1 MQYIIISVYFSS
13 CTFSNLVILPT
24 CKIPVINTQRAILQ
38 HKSYTSKFKNS
49 GYKVK
54 VNVNIPPPLNPSEV
68 TVEIMMKTGI
78 FELLIA
84 QKSMCALGLCIT
96 L

>member
-1 MQYIIISVYFSS
+1 M
-13 CTFSNLVILPT
+13 
-24 CKIPVINTQRAILQ
+24 LQ
-38 HKSYTSKFKNS
+38 HKSYTSNFKNS

-54 VNVNIPPPLNPSEV
+54 VNVNIPLPLNPTEV

-78 FELLIA
+78 KQQSQALVQQKFKVANSMIWESCFELLIA
-84 QKSMCALGLCIT
+84 QKSVCALGLCIT